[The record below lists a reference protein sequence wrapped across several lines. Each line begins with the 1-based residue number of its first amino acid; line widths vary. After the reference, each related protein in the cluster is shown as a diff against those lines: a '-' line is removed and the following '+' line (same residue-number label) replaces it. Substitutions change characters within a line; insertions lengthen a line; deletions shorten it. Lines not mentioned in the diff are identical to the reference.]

1 MKSRITWKILIMAFK
16 KCILIFEF
24 WLIIEIFEAPERVI
38 SKETWRMVI
47 EDSLIAV
54 EDSSLSSLVAADQEA
69 LLEVIG

>member
-1 MKSRITWKILIMAFK
+1 MAFK